1 MVKVTVAGA
10 SGLLR
15 AEFNRNT
22 PEALLA
28 IASGECTPKFI
39 LLDGSWREAGVFSL
53 GALPEVTPLPT
64 VATRVDVP
72 GMDTSFIGAGVL
84 LGSLACV
91 RRVLSCGEVLCFLRP
106 AIMCTV

>member
-1 MVKVTVAGA
+1 MVKVTAAGA

-15 AEFNRNT
+15 VEFKRNT

-39 LLDGSWREAGVFSL
+39 LLDGSWREPGAFSL
-53 GALPEVTPLPT
+53 GVLPEVTPLPT

-72 GMDTSFIGAGVL
+72 GMDTSFIAAGVL
-84 LGSLACV
+84 LGSLDCV
-91 RRVLSCGEVLCFLRP
+91 RRALS
-106 AIMCTV
+106 

>member
-1 MVKVTVAGA
+1 MVNVTAAGA

-28 IASGECTPKFI
+28 MASGECTPKFT
-39 LLDGSWREAGVFSL
+39 LLDGSWREPGACSL
-53 GALPEVTPLPT
+53 EALPEVTPLPT

-84 LGSLACV
+84 LGSPVCV
-91 RRVLSCGEVLCFLRP
+91 RRALS
-106 AIMCTV
+106 